1 MAYDNDDLNL
11 RRTQRE
17 RLRQERL
24 ARQRKLKIIIAVV
37 AALALLAGG
46 GLFFL
51 LREDKPTGDDPAQTT
66 GTPAQSSPPETTAP
80 DRLSVVR
87 IAAAGDL
94 CVTDRT
100 VSAGG
105 PGRDYTELFMDVL
118 PLLADAD
125 LTVLNFEGNL
135 VGQPYGTSRA
145 SAPAEMAEALA
156 AAGVDLVQAANSK
169 SIAGGMKGLKT
180 TLDSLRAAGL
190 EPVGAFSSNDE
201 FQKTGGYTL
210 RTVNGVKI
218 AFVAFTKGMDNLS
231 LPAGSEKCVNVLYE
245 DYASN
250 YQKVDTDG
258 ITRILRNVAE
268 EAPDITVAMVH
279 WGSEYNELI
288 SDSQKKILKLMKS
301 EGVDV
306 VLGTHSHLLQ
316 QMELDKDGKFV
327 AYSLGDFLSDG
338 DRSGSNYSVVL
349 ELEITKNFTTG
360 VTTITDWSYSP
371 IYNQNGL
378 RLLRLEDAIAAYE
391 SDNID
396 RVSEEDYNDMVY
408 ALGRI
413 KKRIEPE
420 NPNS

>member
-1 MAYDNDDLNL
+1 MAYENDDLNL

-37 AALALLAGG
+37 AALLVLAGAA
-46 GLFFL
+46 LFFL
-51 LREDKPTGDDPAQTT
+51 LRKDEPAGDDPARDTGASIQTE
-66 GTPAQSSPPETTAP
+66 APETTAP

-100 VSAGG
+100 VAAGG
-105 PGRDYTELFMDVL
+105 PGRDYTNLFMDVL

-135 VGQPYGTSRA
+135 VGEPYGTFRA
-145 SAPAEMAEALA
+145 SAPREMAQALA
-156 AAGVDLVQAANSK
+156 AAGVDLVQMANSK
-169 SIAGGMKGLKT
+169 SIANGLKGLNT
-180 TLDSLRAAGL
+180 TLDELRAAGL
-190 EPVGAFSSNDE
+190 EPVGAFSSDAE
-201 FQKTGGYTL
+201 FNKTGGYTI

-231 LPAGSEKCVNVLYE
+231 LPTGSENCVNVLYE

-258 ITRILRNVAE
+258 ITKILRSVAE
-268 EAPDITVAMVH
+268 EVPDVTIALVH

-288 SDSQKKILKLMKS
+288 SDTQKKILTLMKS
-301 EGVDV
+301 EGVDA

-316 QMELDKDGKFV
+316 QMEMDENGKFV

-338 DRSGSNYSVVL
+338 DRSGSDYSVVL

-371 IYNQNGL
+371 IYNQNGM

-408 ALGRI
+408 ALGRV
-413 KKRIEPE
+413 KKRVEPG
-420 NPNS
+420 SK

>member
-1 MAYDNDDLNL
+1 MTYHNDDLNL

-17 RLRQERL
+17 KLRQERL
-24 ARQRKLKIIIAVV
+24 ARQRKLKIILAV
-37 AALALLAGG
+37 AAVLVLLAGAA
-46 GLFFL
+46 LFIL
-51 LREDKPTGDDPAQTT
+51 LRDDTPAEKNPVETT
-66 GTPAQSSPPETTAP
+66 GAPVETEPPETAAP

-105 PGRDYTELFMDVL
+105 PGRDYTGLFMDVL

-135 VGQPYGTSRA
+135 VGEPYGTFRA
-145 SAPAEMAEALA
+145 SAPREMAQALA
-156 AAGVDLVQAANSK
+156 AAGVDLVQMANSK
-169 SIAGGMKGLKT
+169 SIAGGLKGLNT
-180 TLDSLRAAGL
+180 TLEELRAAGL
-190 EPVGAFSSNDE
+190 EPLGAFSSNDE
-201 FQKTGGYTL
+201 FRKTGGYTI

-218 AFVAFTKGMDNLS
+218 AFVAFTKGMDNLG
-231 LPAGSEKCVNVLYE
+231 LPAGSEQCVNVLYE

-250 YQKVDTDG
+250 YQKVDTAG
-258 ITRILRNVAE
+258 ITKILRNVAE
-268 EAPDITVAMVH
+268 EAPDVTVAMVH

-316 QMELDKDGKFV
+316 EMKLEEDGTFV

-349 ELEITKNFTTG
+349 ELEITKNHTTG
-360 VTTITDWSYSP
+360 ITTVTDWSYSP
-371 IYNQNGL
+371 IYNQNGM

-408 ALGRI
+408 ALGRV
-413 KKRIEPE
+413 KKRIEPDGE
-420 NPNS
+420 